1 MNATRRQFVIGSG
14 ATAAAAAVAL
24 KSSSPTMAQDAVTV
38 RWWHIST
45 VEDHQAAFQAVA
57 DAYTTANPNVTIE
70 ITVLENEA
78 FKTRLTTAMQAGDP
92 PDMFQSWGGGVL
104 YQYAEAGLVRDIT
117 ENLAADGW
125 GESFTPASLGL
136 YASNGKNYGVPWVQG
151 VVGVWYNKALF
162 AQANITTTPATWTEF
177 IEIVNTLKAAGITPI
192 SVGEQDKW
200 PGHFYWVYLATR
212 FGGKAAFDAAYDR
225 SGAFTDE
232 PFVQAGAALAELV
245 ALEPFQDGFLAATYP
260 DSSANF
266 GNGGAAMELMGQW
279 HPATSADASE
289 SGEGVGADLGWFPFP
304 AVEGGAGGPNDVL
317 GGCDGYAF
325 GINAPDAAVDFA
337 KFITNL
343 ENQTELTKLGIT
355 VLPTVKGA
363 ETVIEDENLLA
374 VADALSKAEY
384 FQLYYDQFL
393 PPAVGGVVN
402 DSVQGIFAGTLSP
415 EEVAQAVEDS
425 AAAEI
430 TS

>member
-1 MNATRRQFVIGSG
+1 MRATRRQFVVGS
-14 ATAAAAAVAL
+14 TAAAAAIGIRAG
-24 KSSSPTMAQDAVTV
+24 SSAAQDAATV

-45 VEDHQAAFQAVA
+45 ADAHQAAFQAVA
-57 DAYTTANPNVTIE
+57 DAYMTANPNVTIE

-92 PDMFQSWGGGVL
+92 PDIFQSWGGGVL

-117 ENLAADGW
+117 GDLATDGW
-125 GESFTPASLGL
+125 GESFTPAALGL
-136 YASNGKNYGVPWVQG
+136 YASNGKNFGVPWVQG

-162 AQANITTTPATWTEF
+162 AQANIEKTPATWAEF
-177 IEIVNTLKAAGITPI
+177 IETVNTLKAAGITPI
-192 SVGEQDKW
+192 TVGEQDKW

-212 FGGKAAFDAAYDR
+212 FGGKAGFDAAYDR

-232 PFVQAGAALAELV
+232 PFIQAGQALADLV

-266 GNGGAAMELMGQW
+266 GNGTAAMELMGQW
-279 HPATSADASE
+279 HAAVQLDSSE
-289 SGEGVGADLGWFPFP
+289 SGEGIGADLGWFPFP

-325 GINAPDAAVDFA
+325 GVNAPDAAVDFA
-337 KFITNL
+337 RFITNL

-363 ETVIEDENLLA
+363 EVVIEDENLLA

-402 DSVQGIFAGTLSP
+402 DAVQGIFAGTLTP
-415 EEVAQAVEDS
+415 EQAAQAIEDS

-430 TS
+430 VA